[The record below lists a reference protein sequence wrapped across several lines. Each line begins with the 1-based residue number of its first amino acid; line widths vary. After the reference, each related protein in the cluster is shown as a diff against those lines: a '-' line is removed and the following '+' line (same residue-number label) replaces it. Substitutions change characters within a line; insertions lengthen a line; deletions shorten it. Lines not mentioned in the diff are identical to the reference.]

1 MKSKRIERLFYA
13 LADLAVGK
21 GMEFSLELRDCES
34 QSKVL
39 NGAFGNSS
47 TRDNGLTL
55 RAWWPE
61 SSDQIGGAA
70 EMVDEDEAEAGDGDD

>member
-13 LADLAVGK
+13 LADLATDK
-21 GMEFSLELRDCES
+21 GMEFTLDLRDYES

-39 NGAFGNSS
+39 NGAFDNRSS
-47 TRDNGLTL
+47 RDNGLIL

-61 SSDQIGGAA
+61 SSAQSGDAA
-70 EMVDEDEAEAGDGDD
+70 EMVDEEETEAGDGAD